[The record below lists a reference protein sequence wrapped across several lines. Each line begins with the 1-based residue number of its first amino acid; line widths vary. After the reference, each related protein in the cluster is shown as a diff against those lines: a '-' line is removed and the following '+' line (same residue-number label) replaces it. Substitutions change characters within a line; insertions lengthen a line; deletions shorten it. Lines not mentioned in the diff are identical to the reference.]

1 LELSARTRDWIER
14 LRRLSRTAEE
24 RLQARLTTS
33 TVADEDASAILPD
46 FCHGWIVFNSVIAAE
61 LLAIVVTLVMPRSV
75 ITPTVGQDLLI
86 VSVFVQWIALS
97 GTALLCYTRRHLNR
111 LPKLRALA
119 AAYLLLLLTTFVVS
133 ELAVLLLWAIGQVK
147 TARPEWYSDFQILN
161 LTISAIANGLLLR
174 HYLARHELRQ
184 RVLSEARARMQA
196 LQSRIR
202 PHFVFNSLNIIASL
216 TRTEPAKAEAA
227 IEDMAEL
234 FRMMLSENES
244 LVPLRNEIDVAKK
257 YLALE
262 KLRLDNRLTVN
273 WDIGTFPRKAV
284 VPVLTLQPILENVIR
299 NGVEA
304 IAEGGVVDVRLWE
317 ENDRVRINV
326 TGPVPPP
333 RARRTVRNPGEG
345 LDNIRQ
351 RFQNQYGS
359 AASLATREEN
369 GRFAVE
375 VALPTRGGEA

>member
-1 LELSARTRDWIER
+1 LELSARTREWIER
-14 LRRLSRTAEE
+14 LRHRARAAEE
-24 RLQARLTTS
+24 QLQARLTTS
-33 TVADEDASAILPD
+33 SAADEDASAILPD

-61 LLAIVVTLVMPRSV
+61 LLAIVVTLVMPRG
-75 ITPTVGQDLLI
+75 IIAPTVGQDLLL

-97 GTALLCYTRRHLNR
+97 GTAVLCYTRRHLNR

-147 TARPEWYSDFQILN
+147 TARPEWYGDFQILN

-234 FRMMLSENES
+234 FRMMLSENEN

-284 VPVLTLQPILENVIR
+284 VPVLTLQPILENIIR

-317 ENDRVRINV
+317 ENDRVRIHV

-359 AASLATREEN
+359 GAMLETREEN

-375 VALPTRGGEA
+375 VTLPTRGGEA